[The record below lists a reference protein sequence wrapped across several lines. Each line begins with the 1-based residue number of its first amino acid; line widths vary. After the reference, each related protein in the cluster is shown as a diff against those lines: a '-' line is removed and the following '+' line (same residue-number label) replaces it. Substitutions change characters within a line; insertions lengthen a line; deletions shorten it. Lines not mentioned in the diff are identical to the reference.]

1 MVVMIPVAAVVCL
14 AVGVPYLWLGH
25 QHYAAFGGVNVATQS
40 VLLFLC
46 INVVICLWELCLCYK
61 HALIRSTHA
70 KRVKDGQTKS
80 VTIVVF
86 RWMRFSEILSP
97 SFWANIWIDYARFD
111 DAYVQPVSAGF
122 NIDVGNGHTTLLPS
136 LFLLASMVRPLADA
150 KARIAEICLAHA
162 ITGMVGLLAHYQMLY
177 LSLLYFY
184 AFFNTGR

>member
-1 MVVMIPVAAVVCL
+1 MVMVPVAAVLCL
-14 AVGVPYLWLGH
+14 AIGGPYLWLGY
-25 QHYAAFGGVNVATQS
+25 QHYSTFDGLNVSVHS

-46 INVVICLWELCLCYK
+46 INTVVCLWELCLFYK

-86 RWMRFSEILSP
+86 RWMHLSDILSP

-111 DAYVQPVSAGF
+111 EAYVQPISAGF
-122 NIDVGNGHTTLLPS
+122 NIDAGNGHSTLLPS
-136 LFLLASMVRPLADA
+136 LFLLVSMVRPL
-150 KARIAEICLAHA
+150 
-162 ITGMVGLLAHYQMLY
+162 ITGMVGLLVHYQMLY
-177 LSLLYFY
+177 GTILYFL

>member
-14 AVGVPYLWLGH
+14 AVGVPYLSLGY
-25 QHYAAFGGVNVATQS
+25 QHYAAFGGVNVAAQL

-136 LFLLASMVRPLADA
+136 LFLLASMVRPLADP
-150 KARIAEICLAHA
+150 K

-184 AFFNTGR
+184 AFFNTAIDC